1 MHCRLL
7 ELAPKL
13 GHRVHFAEGT
23 NLRCREDPIPSDSEI
38 RSAVIQLRNLEQ
50 RSLSLFRREITREV
64 IFVEEKKKKERK
76 EIQSDFF

>member
-1 MHCRLL
+1 MAEEEEESKQEPEKKDDRIEEGLL

-38 RSAVIQLRNLEQ
+38 RSAVIQLRNSE
-50 RSLSLFRREITREV
+50 LSLFRRKITRLYL
-64 IFVEEKKKKERK
+64 
-76 EIQSDFF
+76 